1 MTAGNA
7 PKRCKG
13 IKLLFGKMKEGKK
26 FQTYFNFSSSQDNQI
41 SAKSVSNVKTNNLA
55 CYTKEIEA
63 IIKLQGMLNKG
74 KGLF

>member
-13 IKLLFGKMKEGKK
+13 IKLLFGKMKELKK

-41 SAKSVSNVKTNNLA
+41 SAKSVILKRQSK
-55 CYTKEIEA
+55 
-63 IIKLQGMLNKG
+63 
-74 KGLF
+74 